1 MADNTSEPDKVPGT
15 GGSGPF
21 VGIAVVFALILG
33 GLVAWKFKGSDVPA
47 PDTTSTTPSAAVA
60 TNQAKPVLTDSIP
73 PPPPPEDPKDK
84 AGETAG
90 ASGKKVAPSGTAP
103 GACGGTC
110 AGTPSGSTRGDI
122 SARSAA
128 ARGCY
133 ERALRTNA
141 SLQGK
146 MTVNVR
152 VDPNGLICS
161 ASISGDTVN
170 SGDVSSCVL
179 GAYRGQ
185 KVAPPTGGCADVI
198 QTFNFQPKNK

>member
-1 MADNTSEPDKVPGT
+1 MADNPSEPDKVPGT

-21 VGIAVVFALILG
+21 VGIAVVFALVLG
-33 GLVAWKFKGSDVPA
+33 GLVAWKLKGSDTPA
-47 PDTTSTTPSAAVA
+47 PDPTSTTPTSSVAA
-60 TNQAKPVLTDSIP
+60 QAKPQLTDSIP
-73 PPPPPEDPKDK
+73 PPPPPDDPKDK
-84 AGETAG
+84 AGETGGGGNKKA
-90 ASGKKVAPSGTAP
+90 ASTGGSN

-110 AGTPSGSTRGDI
+110 TGTPSGATRSDI

-133 ERALRTNA
+133 ERALRTNQ

-152 VDPNGLICS
+152 VDPAGQVCS

-185 KVAPPTGGCADVI
+185 KVAAPTGGCADMT

>member
-1 MADNTSEPDKVPGT
+1 MADNPSEPDKVPGT

-21 VGIAVVFALILG
+21 VGIAVVFALLLG
-33 GLVAWKFKGSDVPA
+33 GLVAWKLKGSDTPA
-47 PDTTSTTPSAAVA
+47 PDTTAVTPTTSVA
-60 TNQAKPVLTDSIP
+60 GTQAKPVLTDSIP
-73 PPPPPEDPKDK
+73 PPPPVDDPKDK

-90 ASGKKVAPSGTAP
+90 SSGKKPASGTAT

-110 AGTPSGSTRGDI
+110 TGTPSGATRSDI
-122 SARSAA
+122 SARSSA

-133 ERALRTNA
+133 ERALRTNQG
-141 SLQGK
+141 LQGK

-152 VDPNGLICS
+152 VDPSGQVCS

-185 KVAPPTGGCADVI
+185 KVAAPTGGCADMT

>member
-21 VGIAVVFALILG
+21 VGIAVVFALLLG
-33 GLVAWKFKGSDVPA
+33 GLLAWKLKGSDAPTADPA
-47 PDTTSTTPSAAVA
+47 AATTGSVAA
-60 TNQAKPVLTDSIP
+60 NQAKPVLTDSIP
-73 PPPPPEDPKDK
+73 PPPPVDDTKDK

-90 ASGKKVAPSGTAP
+90 NSGKKPSSAGAGT

-110 AGTPSGSTRGDI
+110 SGTPSGATRGDI

-133 ERALRTNA
+133 ERALRTNQ

-152 VDPNGLICS
+152 VDPSGQICS

-185 KVAPPTGGCADVI
+185 KVAPPTGGCADI
-198 QTFNFQPKNK
+198 SQTFNFQPKNK